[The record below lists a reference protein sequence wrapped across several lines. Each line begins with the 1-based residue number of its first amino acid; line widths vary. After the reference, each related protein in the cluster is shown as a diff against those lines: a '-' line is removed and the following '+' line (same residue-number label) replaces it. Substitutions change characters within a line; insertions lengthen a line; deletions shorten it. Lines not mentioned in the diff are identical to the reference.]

1 MIVAITSPATTA
13 FRQPREAHG
22 FIPMHKHNHQE
33 NGWFG
38 THGPAGTRLFTSSLV
53 TQCSYEIGLWLGI
66 SILG

>member
-1 MIVAITSPATTA
+1 MSGNRIAGIDGFLNTSGSTWINPYT
-13 FRQPREAHG
+13 Q
-22 FIPMHKHNHQE
+22 HNHQE